1 MLLAHWK
8 GLMLPFHATRVMRW
22 TAKVTS
28 CLVEIILGATL
39 EILAAFKLI
48 PVLR

>member
-1 MLLAHWK
+1 MLQARWK
-8 GLMLPFHATRVMRW
+8 VLMLPFHATRVMRW

-28 CLVEIILGATL
+28 CLVEIILGATV